1 MSQYSKRLNSLLLE
15 IYKEFPHMRRH
26 PEYRFFYLHW
36 GYPKVEEY
44 FIVLTENIPFS
55 DRDEFLVFVN
65 VTSQLFGFREV
76 VLMKPEDFDKNIAV
90 PMLESMK
97 DLRGSEYKI
106 FGYEVW

>member
-1 MSQYSKRLNSLLLE
+1 
-15 IYKEFPHMRRH
+15 MRRH

-55 DRDEFLVFVN
+55 DRDEFLVFIN
-65 VTSQLFGFREV
+65 VTSQLFGFREG
-76 VLMKPEDFDKNIAV
+76 VLMKPEDFKKLKEDVMI
-90 PMLESMK
+90 ESAK
-97 DLRGSEYKI
+97 DLRGSEFKV